1 MNDKF
6 CLWLL
11 VVKVNKKARSVDRAF
26 FLIKLLYP
34 KMNLRVLSYN
44 PFKKRARRSQRI
56 KKINKN

>member
-26 FLIKLLYP
+26 FLIKL
-34 KMNLRVLSYN
+34 
-44 PFKKRARRSQRI
+44 
-56 KKINKN
+56 